1 MMRTASLPYNL
12 YLIGFMGCGK
22 SSAASYFHEKYD
34 MPVIEM
40 DEEIVRKTGMSIQ
53 DIFRTRGEEAFRQME
68 TALLR
73 ELGTIRNT
81 VISCGGGA
89 AMRAENVK
97 LMREGGKIVLLTAKP
112 ETILERVRN
121 DSSRPLLEHHKNV
134 QDIAALMEKRRPAY
148 EAAADFSVATDGKT
162 EKEIV
167 AEILRTA
174 AGN

>member
-1 MMRTASLPYNL
+1 
-12 YLIGFMGCGK
+12 
-22 SSAASYFHEKYD
+22 
-34 MPVIEM
+34 
-40 DEEIVRKTGMSIQ
+40 
-53 DIFRTRGEEAFRQME
+53 
-68 TALLR
+68 
-73 ELGTIRNT
+73 
-81 VISCGGGA
+81 
-89 AMRAENVK
+89 MRAENVK